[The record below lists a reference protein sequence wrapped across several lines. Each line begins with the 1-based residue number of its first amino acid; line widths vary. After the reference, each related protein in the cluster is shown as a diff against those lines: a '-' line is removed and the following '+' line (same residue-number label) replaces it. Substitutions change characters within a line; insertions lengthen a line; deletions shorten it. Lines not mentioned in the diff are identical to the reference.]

1 MCLADFPALRYYKS
15 HYQQRRIFLRR
26 IGVLTSGGDCAGL
39 NAAIRAIVHCATFK
53 YGWEVIGIRNGTM
66 GLLRDPLDYQKI
78 DIDYTNRYAADLLRR
93 GGTIL
98 GSTTSGNPLAFVM
111 PDGTV
116 QDRSEELIRNYHHL
130 NLDGLIAIGG
140 DGSLK
145 ILQTLAT
152 KGKMNLVGIP
162 KTIDNDIGLTEA
174 IGFSSAIHVAT
185 EALDSLASTAASHD
199 RFMILEVMGRDAG
212 HIALYAGIA
221 GGADVI
227 LIPEI
232 PFHMDII
239 AKKITALLHS
249 GRTHG
254 LIVVAEAA
262 RPVGHEVFTKQA
274 STGQEK
280 YGGIGNF
287 VGHKLFEM
295 IGLDSRVTVL
305 GHLQRGGKPIARDR
319 VLASS
324 FGVHA
329 VELIAQKKFGQ
340 MVAWHNGDIVDVSID
355 EVLQHYNVVDINGT
369 TIKTARGLGTCLG
382 DAL

>member
-1 MCLADFPALRYYKS
+1 
-15 HYQQRRIFLRR
+15 LRR

-53 YGWEVIGIRNGTM
+53 YGWEVVGIRNGTT
-66 GLLRDPLDYQKI
+66 GLLRTPLDYQKI
-78 DIDYTNRYAADLLRR
+78 DIDYTNRYAVDLLRR

-98 GSTTSGNPLAFVM
+98 GSVTTGNPLAFSM
-111 PDGTV
+111 PNGTI
-116 QDRSEELIRNYHHL
+116 QDRSDELIRNYHHL

-145 ILQTLAT
+145 ILHALAK
-152 KGKMNLVGIP
+152 KGGMKLIGIP

-174 IGFSSAIHVAT
+174 IGFSSATHIAT
-185 EALDSLASTAASHD
+185 EALDNLASTAASHD

-212 HIALYAGIA
+212 HISLYAGIA

-232 PFHMDII
+232 PFHMDVV
-239 AKKITALLHS
+239 AKKITSLMHS

-254 LIVVAEAA
+254 LIIVAEAA
-262 RPVGHEVFTKQA
+262 TPVGHDIFTKKA
-274 STGQEK
+274 AGGQEK
-280 YGGIGNF
+280 YGGVGNF
-287 VGHKLFEM
+287 VGHKLYEM
-295 IGLDSRVTVL
+295 IGLDNRVTVL
-305 GHLQRGGKPIARDR
+305 GHLQRGGKPTARDR

-329 VELIAQKKFGQ
+329 VELIAQNKFGQ
-340 MVAWHNGDIVDVSID
+340 MVAWRDGDIVDVSIE
-355 EVLQHYNVVDINGT
+355 EVLKHYNVVDINGT
-369 TIKTARGLGTCLG
+369 TVKTARGLGICLG

>member
-1 MCLADFPALRYYKS
+1 LD
-15 HYQQRRIFLRR
+15 R

-53 YGWEVIGIRNGTM
+53 YGWEVIGIRNGTT
-66 GLLRDPLDYQKI
+66 GLLRNPLDYQKI
-78 DIDYTNRYAADLLRR
+78 DIDYTNRYAVDLLRR

-98 GSTTSGNPLAFVM
+98 GSVTTGNPLAFTM

-116 QDRSEELIRNYHHL
+116 QDRSDELIENYHKLGL
-130 NLDGLIAIGG
+130 NGLIAIGG

-145 ILQTLAT
+145 ILQELAK
-152 KGKMNLVGIP
+152 KGNINLVGIP

-174 IGFSSAIHVAT
+174 IGFSSAIHMAT

-199 RFMILEVMGRDAG
+199 RFMVLEVMGRDAG
-212 HIALYAGIA
+212 HIALYSGIA

-232 PFHMDII
+232 PFHMDVI
-239 AKKITALLHS
+239 AKKITTLLHT

-262 RPVGHEVFTKQA
+262 RPIGHEAFMKQPHM
-274 STGQEK
+274 GQEK
-280 YGGIGNF
+280 YGGVGNF
-287 VGHKLFEM
+287 VGQQLYEM
-295 IGLDSRVTVL
+295 IGLDNRVTVL

-329 VELIAQKKFGQ
+329 VELMAQSKFGQ
-340 MVAWHNGDIVDVSID
+340 MVAWRNGDIVDVSID

-369 TIKTARGLGTCLG
+369 TIKTARGLGICLG
-382 DAL
+382 DSF